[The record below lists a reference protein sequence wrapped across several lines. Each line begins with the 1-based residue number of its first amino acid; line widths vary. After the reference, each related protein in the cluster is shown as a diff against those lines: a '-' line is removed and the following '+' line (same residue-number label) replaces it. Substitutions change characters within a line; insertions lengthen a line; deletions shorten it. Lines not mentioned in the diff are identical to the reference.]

1 MRIFRALPSPPGIV
15 GNPRL
20 EQFAVS
26 TWSLH
31 LFIERRASL
40 RYVSDSLDMGV
51 RYCNNDQEEK
61 IGDKQYDEGYQ
72 KQGIRQG
79 DKQGEMKCALEF
91 VGT

>member
-26 TWSLH
+26 TWPLH
-31 LFIERRASL
+31 LFIERRAKHL
-40 RYVSDSLDMGV
+40 ISDSVDMGV
-51 RYCNNDQEEK
+51 RDLNNDQEQK
-61 IGDKQYDEGYQ
+61 IRDKLGDKGYH
-72 KQGIRQG
+72 KQSIRQG
-79 DKQGEMKCALEF
+79 DKQGEMKFALEF